1 MKNKTI
7 LILSLMMM
15 FITSSCVKEPE
26 VIVDTPVIVSE
37 VVNVGN
43 TNARFDVTYEYT
55 TKLKSVWIN
64 IGTSPDNLDNPKN
77 ASIIDK
83 TFTATVS
90 SLSMNQTYYYN
101 YYLYTSIGYVETEV
115 KSFRTPKN

>member
-55 TKLKSVWIN
+55 TKLKSVSTVAAASFVN
-64 IGTSPDNLDNPKN
+64 SP
-77 ASIIDK
+77 
-83 TFTATVS
+83 
-90 SLSMNQTYYYN
+90 
-101 YYLYTSIGYVETEV
+101 
-115 KSFRTPKN
+115 